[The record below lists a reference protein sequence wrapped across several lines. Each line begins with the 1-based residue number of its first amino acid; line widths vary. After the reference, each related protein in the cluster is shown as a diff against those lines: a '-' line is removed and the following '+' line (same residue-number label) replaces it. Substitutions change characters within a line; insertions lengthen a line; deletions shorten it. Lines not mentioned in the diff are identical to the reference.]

1 MSMTLKSVSAPPA
14 FIDAFTAMDTRIQ
27 AFFSDVRMSP
37 EKGMM
42 EIGGVRFRYSQSE
55 GLATAFR
62 DTLTDVYGEKGA
74 EQILYKLGKSLGAIE
89 GTTFHKRFGLVD
101 PLEKLAAG
109 PVYFA
114 YSGWAFVEILPSS
127 APRPD
132 EDYILTYNHPNSFE
146 ADAYINNRKRA
157 DHPIC
162 WINAGYSAGW
172 CSSSFDV
179 PLEAREITCTAM
191 GDRSCTFI
199 MTHRNRII
207 ERVDRF
213 RELLKSKRP
222 EEVTTEE
229 LL

>member
-1 MSMTLKSVSAPPA
+1 MTLTAVSAPPQ
-14 FIDAFTAMDTRIQ
+14 FVDAFAAMELRIK
-27 AFFSDVRMSP
+27 AFFSEVTMMP
-37 EKGMM
+37 EMGKM
-42 EIGGVRFRYSQSE
+42 EIGGMRFRYSQSE

-62 DTLTDVYGEKGA
+62 ETLTGVYGEKGA
-74 EQILYKLGKSLGAIE
+74 EQILYKLGKSLGAVE
-89 GTTFHKRFGLVD
+89 GTTFHKRFGLTE
-101 PLEKLAAG
+101 PIEKLAAG

-127 APRPD
+127 APSPD

-146 ADAYINNRKRA
+146 ADAYINNGMKA

-172 CSSSFDV
+172 CSSSFDI

-191 GDRSCTFI
+191 GAPACTFI
-199 MTHRNRII
+199 MTHRNKII
-207 ERVDRF
+207 QRVDRF
-213 RELLKSKRP
+213 RELLMTKRP